1 MNASLVEV
9 SFPKCLKVHFNAI
22 VNSMKSQPTLFSG
35 YQGILL
41 ETSSIKLNL
50 HGCLCEAASDYAFIF
65 LEW

>member
-1 MNASLVEV
+1 MFES
-9 SFPKCLKVHFNAI
+9 SFQCHSEKHEK
-22 VNSMKSQPTLFSG
+22 PTNFISG